1 MLELLADAAADL
13 GRFLVR
19 HCPDPN
25 AQAGGHRVVRAL
37 LPHLLVSFDP
47 EPRGRL
53 EGLRLGLGVTTD
65 SHEAYGSRGTRSAC
79 TLVMPFPGFVE
90 APVVAP
96 GADGRPDRLPAAPR
110 AVHQLQQLSELAHL
124 ESSKV
129 VVPLP
134 AYS

>member
-19 HCPDPN
+19 HCPGALLVRPPTRPDPN

-65 SHEAYGSRGTRSAC
+65 SHEAYGPEGTHRPARPLIRS
-79 TLVMPFPGFVE
+79 
-90 APVVAP
+90 
-96 GADGRPDRLPAAPR
+96 PALWKR
-110 AVHQLQQLSELAHL
+110 
-124 ESSKV
+124 
-129 VVPLP
+129 
-134 AYS
+134 